1 MPARVPPQKA
11 RVAYGTAPA
20 QASAMKSMPIAT
32 FYDLPLSEL
41 RVRAGH
47 TRDVLR
53 AFQARIA
60 SPTAAR
66 ERNRAGRLK
75 AIDEA
80 LRAVDR
86 LMPGLMDRPP
96 ALLVRSIRNLTP
108 HERAALRQAIDAE
121 RAVRDRLARLLGEVS
136 AAEAEEALARIEVQ
150 ESVAAELSALF
161 HVVEQSYSAP
171 TLSA

>member
-1 MPARVPPQKA
+1 
-11 RVAYGTAPA
+11 
-20 QASAMKSMPIAT
+20 MKSMTIASL
-32 FYDLPLSEL
+32 YDLPLPEL

-53 AFQARIA
+53 ALQARIA
-60 SPTAAR
+60 NSAAPI
-66 ERNRAGRLK
+66 ERHRTGRL

-96 ALLVRSIRNLTP
+96 GLLVRTIRNLTP
-108 HERAALRQAIDAE
+108 QERGALRKAIDAN
-121 RAVRDRLARLLGEVS
+121 RAVRDRLAQLLGDVS
-136 AAEAEEALARIEVQ
+136 PVEAEDALARIEVQ

-161 HVVEQSYSAP
+161 HFVERAYSAQP
-171 TLSA
+171 LTA